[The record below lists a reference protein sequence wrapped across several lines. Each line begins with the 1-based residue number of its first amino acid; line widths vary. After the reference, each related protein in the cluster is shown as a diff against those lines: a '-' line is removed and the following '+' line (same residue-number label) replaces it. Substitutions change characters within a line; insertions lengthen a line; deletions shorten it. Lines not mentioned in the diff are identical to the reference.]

1 MSFVSWLSVPLW
13 PCGHRD
19 RAYYLITVPVSF
31 SRFSECLIVTLRTP
45 LATAFDLGDHPFAD
59 DAAGFERGVRF
70 GRDFADERRLVLRVA
85 QHAAFFEAENQLR
98 GGDPGGTECHGRSHA
113 VGVAVEQRALPV
125 VHNGAEYGRD
135 ACPEKFPEQRV
146 VDTFDVAHEAVVDR
160 FGCAAACHDGV
171 AVGARQPEC
180 IASGGLEPGH
190 ELFVDQPGVD
200 HRHDVERA
208 LVGDA
213 APVDHLHLQFEF
225 LGEARGELAAS
236 VDEDLRPGQ
245 RGEVREEASQ
255 GRGVV
260 DDVAP
265 DLYYRDF
272 FHHFDPSSNLL
283 STTCAEISRL
293 AASGITSER
302 GDSITSSVT
311 IMLRRT
317 GRQCMK

>member
-1 MSFVSWLSVPLW
+1 M
-13 PCGHRD
+13 
-19 RAYYLITVPVSF
+19 
-31 SRFSECLIVTLRTP
+31 
-45 LATAFDLGDHPFAD
+45 
-59 DAAGFERGVRF
+59 
-70 GRDFADERRLVLRVA
+70 
-85 QHAAFFEAENQLR
+85 
-98 GGDPGGTECHGRSHA
+98 
-113 VGVAVEQRALPV
+113 
-125 VHNGAEYGRD
+125 HNGAEYGRD